1 MRAEYQSPT
10 APTGPSGPTSPT
22 GKTGPSGGEW
32 PSVPTGPTPGHTG
45 VPGSIGTVEW
55 EGYPSP
61 TYPIGYTKPVGWP
74 RKFINFIARLFK
86 KLF

>member
-10 APTGPSGPTSPT
+10 APRGPSGPTAPT

-61 TYPIGYTKPVGWP
+61 TYPIGYTKPEGLP
-74 RKFINFIARLFK
+74 RKFINFISRLFK